1 MTVISAVCSLLSSLR
16 MDELLMVTPSC
27 RGQIKAADYAVPDA
41 FGDGG
46 FHSSGSASRIALPS
60 APPLKAALVSE
71 HSMACKNIF
80 CFEEE
85 LAVARAVESQ
95 HINFSDVAKEAQR
108 LA

>member
-1 MTVISAVCSLLSSLR
+1 

-71 HSMACKNIF
+71 HSMAWVRVPL
-80 CFEEE
+80 
-85 LAVARAVESQ
+85 LAYIGS
-95 HINFSDVAKEAQR
+95 
-108 LA
+108 